1 MEIISILARR
11 HVQEVWPDLLPNLIS
26 ILQNYQDLKVYKIV
40 FDVMKKVCKKYR
52 HMQRS
57 DALYTEMNYVIENF
71 SEHLIRVMNMCINS
85 AKDAGDNFDVLTD
98 LYTVLNAIF
107 HIIESILS

>member
-1 MEIISILARR
+1 
-11 HVQEVWPDLLPNLIS
+11 
-26 ILQNYQDLKVYKIV
+26 
-40 FDVMKKVCKKYR
+40 MKKVCKKYR

-71 SEHLIRVMNMCINS
+71 SEHLIRVMTLCINS
-85 AKDAGDNFDVLTD
+85 EQEAGNNFDALTD

-107 HIIESILS
+107 HIIESILAQEELPDFYEEQIPTII

>member
-1 MEIISILARR
+1 MQSC
-11 HVQEVWPDLLPNLIS
+11 
-26 ILQNYQDLKVYKIV
+26 QDLKVYKIV

-71 SEHLIRVMNMCINS
+71 SEHLIRVMTLCINS
-85 AKDAGDNFDVLTD
+85 AQEAGNNFDALTD

-107 HIIESILS
+107 HIIESILAQEELPDFYEEQIPTII

>member
-1 MEIISILARR
+1 
-11 HVQEVWPDLLPNLIS
+11 
-26 ILQNYQDLKVYKIV
+26 
-40 FDVMKKVCKKYR
+40 MKKVCKKYR

-71 SEHLIRVMNMCINS
+71 SEHLIRVMTLCINS
-85 AKDAGDNFDVLTD
+85 AQEAGNNFDALTD

-107 HIIESILS
+107 HIIESILAQEELPDFYEEQIPTII